1 MQGSR
6 QVLNILIVSSSEK
19 SAAAIIGLLARYRS
33 HHITTVK
40 TGVEVRRRL
49 EAFAYELV
57 IINTPL
63 SDEFGMELALDLV
76 QETTASILLL
86 VKNEEF
92 GQVFDEVA
100 TEGVLTIAKPISLSV
115 FEQAVYLA
123 VASSG
128 RFAHYA
134 KENSRLKQ
142 KLEEAQVIGRAKC
155 ALIAWRGMSEAQAHR
170 FIEKQAMDTR
180 STRKLVAEK
189 ILNEYEG

>member
-6 QVLNILIVSSSEK
+6 EVLNILIVSGTEK
-19 SAAAIIGLLARYRS
+19 SASVIAGLLARYRN
-33 HHITTVK
+33 HHITIDK
-40 TGVEVRRRL
+40 TGNEVRRRL
-49 EAFAYELV
+49 SAFAYDLV

-63 SDEFGMELALDLV
+63 SDEFGMELALDLT
-76 QETTASILLL
+76 QETTASIVLL

-100 TEGVLTIAKPISLSV
+100 SEGILTVAKPISPSV

-123 VASSG
+123 VATRG
-128 RFAHYA
+128 RLVHYE

-155 ALIAWRGMSEAQAHR
+155 ALIAWKGMSEAQAHR
-170 FIEKQAMDTR
+170 YIEKQAMDTR
-180 STRKLVAEK
+180 STRKVVAEK
-189 ILNEYEG
+189 ILKTYEG

>member
-6 QVLNILIVSSSEK
+6 EVLNILIVSSTEK
-19 SAAAIIGLLARYRS
+19 SASAIAGLLARYRN
-33 HHITTVK
+33 HQITIDK
-40 TGVEVRRRL
+40 TGNEVRRRL
-49 EAFAYELV
+49 STFAYDLV

-63 SDEFGMELALDLV
+63 SDEFGMELALDLT
-76 QETTASILLL
+76 QETTASIVLL

-100 TEGVLTIAKPISLSV
+100 AEGVLTVAKPISPSV

-123 VASSG
+123 VATRG
-128 RFAHYA
+128 RLVHYE

-155 ALIAWRGMSEAQAHR
+155 ALIAWKGMSEAQAHR
-170 FIEKQAMDTR
+170 YIEKQAMDTR
-180 STRKLVAEK
+180 STRKVVAEI
-189 ILNEYEG
+189 ILKTYEG